1 MVYNLYI
8 HSYIIY
14 RIHIW
19 ASVYYICTIMFYK
32 GLCLSFLVTPVDI
45 YLFSLFLSLSPTLS
59 LPLSLSQFCSVTYS
73 FSDSFLSMA
82 LSTFSLSLSCSV
94 IYSFSVSSL
103 YASITLSLS
112 RYCSVTLSLS
122 LLLFHIHFLCFLCE
136 SYKDPTQPISSLFS
150 KFGQTM
156 TKKIFVYIRYFYS
169 FMSVYNIK
177 ICY

>member
-1 MVYNLYI
+1 MVYNLYV
-8 HSYIIY
+8 HSYTIY

-32 GLCLSFLVTPVDI
+32 GLYLLFLVTPVDI
-45 YLFSLFLSLSPTLS
+45 YSLSLFLSLSPTLS

-73 FSDSFLSMA
+73 FSDSFHSSSVNLFPLSQ
-82 LSTFSLSLSCSV
+82 LLCHLLFLSL
-94 IYSFSVSSL
+94 SL

-112 RYCSVTLSLS
+112 LYCSVTLSLS

-156 TKKIFVYIRYFYS
+156 TKKFVCLHSLFLLIH
-169 FMSVYNIK
+169 V
-177 ICY
+177 CL